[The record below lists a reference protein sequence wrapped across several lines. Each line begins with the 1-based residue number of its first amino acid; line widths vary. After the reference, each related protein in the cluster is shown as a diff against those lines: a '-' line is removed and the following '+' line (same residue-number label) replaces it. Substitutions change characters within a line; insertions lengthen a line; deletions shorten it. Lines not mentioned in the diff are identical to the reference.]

1 MVLVWMRRVTVIM
14 LLMVHVVTGQVAT
27 EKEVRAAKLVKAAEG
42 TEVEKSAWVAETE
55 KSVWVDRAV

>member
-1 MVLVWMRRVTVIM
+1 M
-14 LLMVHVVTGQVAT
+14 HVVTGQVAT